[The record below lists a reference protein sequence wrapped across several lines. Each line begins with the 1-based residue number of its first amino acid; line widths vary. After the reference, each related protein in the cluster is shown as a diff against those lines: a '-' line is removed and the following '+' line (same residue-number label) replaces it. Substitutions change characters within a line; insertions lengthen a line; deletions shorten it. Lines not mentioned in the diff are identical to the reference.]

1 MKSGVAAGV
10 DAAVELARDGGLS
23 TGALIVAAG
32 ADEEHASL
40 GADTFA
46 SMYRAD
52 AAVVTEPTGLRLATC
67 QKGFE
72 WVEVETFG
80 RVAHGSRPAEG
91 RDAILA
97 MGRVLSRLDALNA
110 ELEGAKPHP
119 TLGVASLHGSTIDGG
134 RELSVYPDRCRLR
147 LERRTL
153 PGEPI
158 DAGLDEVRTILES
171 PEQVALGECQE
182 QRAGERVEHA
192 SSVSGCARRC
202 RDRVAG
208 GEATGRSSG
217 GRSGRARGSDRL
229 RRRSPLGGPAAPS
242 PAPPPLVHT

>member
-23 TGALIVAAG
+23 TGALIVAAV

-147 LERRTL
+147 LERRSRLTPASTRYGRYSSRRSRSL
-153 PGEPI
+153 S
-158 DAGLDEVRTILES
+158 ASVRNSVRE
-171 PEQVALGECQE
+171 
-182 QRAGERVEHA
+182 
-192 SSVSGCARRC
+192 SVSSTRPRSVGVR
-202 RDRVAG
+202 G
-208 GEATGRSSG
+208 G
-217 GRSGRARGSDRL
+217 
-229 RRRSPLGGPAAPS
+229 AAI
-242 PAPPPLVHT
+242 V